1 MIQKDY
7 LMRLIEEMATVV
19 ARLFGLMTEDKLQ
32 EAIKLLDKTYDS
44 FFKFEGKLLRF
55 TPKEELLD
63 ILKEKE
69 DMEAEQMEIV
79 AELLRHEA
87 EVWIKMGK
95 LQEGIDVLGKSI
107 YLLEYLE
114 QEQAHIYSIERKG
127 KLKESRDRWEDL
139 HKS

>member
-63 ILKEKE
+63 ILKDKE
-69 DMEAEQMEIV
+69 NMEAEQMEIV

-87 EVWIKMGK
+87 ELWLKMGK
-95 LQEGIDVLGKSI
+95 LDEGNRCTGKIHSFYLSI
-107 YLLEYLE
+107 WKRNKP
-114 QEQAHIYSIERKG
+114 ISIP
-127 KLKESRDRWEDL
+127 
-139 HKS
+139 